1 VLLLLLL
8 AMSCSGVPRDIL
20 TTYPVLKEFR
30 NAIATLPEVAAFYAK
45 ETDDIRKN
53 GFYADA

>member
-1 VLLLLLL
+1 
-8 AMSCSGVPRDIL
+8 MSCSGVPRDIL